1 MDYESRYLRDQY
13 FQDKKQIRGKK
24 RKKDQV
30 PGILST
36 NTQNK
41 RRRMDVKDDAQLEIQ
56 KDTNRN
62 ADVVIAGKN
71 TDPRMYAEYMHVVC
85 QEARRKIEMGGL
97 GTGLTKVKCKTKEP
111 IALILPELWFQKATP
126 NCLHCHKE
134 MMRKVLSSEIKCSF
148 CVDKLKISKSKY

>member
-41 RRRMDVKDDAQLEIQ
+41 RRRMDVKDDA
-56 KDTNRN
+56 
-62 ADVVIAGKN
+62 
-71 TDPRMYAEYMHVVC
+71 
-85 QEARRKIEMGGL
+85 
-97 GTGLTKVKCKTKEP
+97 
-111 IALILPELWFQKATP
+111 
-126 NCLHCHKE
+126 
-134 MMRKVLSSEIKCSF
+134 
-148 CVDKLKISKSKY
+148 